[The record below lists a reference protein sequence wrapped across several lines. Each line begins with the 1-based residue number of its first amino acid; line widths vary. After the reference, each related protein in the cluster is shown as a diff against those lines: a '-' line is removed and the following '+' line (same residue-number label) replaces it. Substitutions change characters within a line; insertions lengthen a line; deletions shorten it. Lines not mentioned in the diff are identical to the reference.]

1 MEFKTSQELLLGI
14 KEVLRVKEDHVEI
27 LNSQLLKDKLI
38 DSLLFTAIFAEDA
51 QLKEAARWL
60 IRASAAALDIH
71 LSSIQPLYEAM
82 GSKKATGFTT
92 PAINIRG
99 MTYEVAR
106 SILRAAHKTNSFP
119 VVFEIAR
126 SEIGYTFQKPAEYAS
141 AITAAAIKE
150 GYKGPLYVQGD
161 HFQVNAKKYNSA
173 DRDKELKAIYDLIDE
188 AITAGFYNIDIDT
201 STLVDL
207 SHPTITEQQRANF
220 EHCAAYTKYIREKQ
234 PANVMI
240 SVGGEIGEVGHK
252 NSTVEE
258 LQAFMDGYRQTL
270 SKIAPNAIG
279 ISKMSVQTGTSHG
292 GIPLP
297 DGSVAKV
304 KLDFETLENISKVA
318 RDEYH
323 LSGAVQHGASTLPD
337 ELFDRFPKVAASE
350 IHLATG
356 FQNMIY
362 DHASFPKELKEKIYH
377 WLKTNCADEKKE
389 TETEEQF
396 LYKTR
401 KKGFGPFKRE
411 FCSLPDGVKSA
422 IGDTLESKFVFL
434 FEKLG
439 VAGKKEENLKWAK
452 TDKLSIKAPE
462 ILL

>member
-1 MEFKTSQELLLGI
+1 MEFKSSKELLSGI
-14 KEVLRVKEDHVEI
+14 QGILNVKEDHVEI
-27 LNSQLLKDKLI
+27 LDRSALRNKLI
-38 DSLLFTAIFAEDA
+38 DSLVWTAVFAEDTP
-51 QLKEAARWL
+51 LKDAARWL

-71 LSSIQPLYEAM
+71 LSSIQTLYEAM
-82 GSKKATGFTT
+82 GKKKASGFTT

-99 MTYEVAR
+99 MTYDVAR
-106 SILRAAHKTNSFP
+106 SILKAALKTNSFP

-126 SEIGYTFQKPAEYAS
+126 SEIGYTFQKPGEYAS
-141 AITAAAIKE
+141 VITAAAIKE
-150 GYKGPLYVQGD
+150 GYQGPLYVQGD
-161 HFQVNAKKYNSA
+161 HFQVSAKKYNSP

-188 AITAGFYNIDIDT
+188 AISAGFYNIDIDT

-207 SHPTITEQQRANF
+207 SHSTITEQQRTNF
-220 EHCAAYTKYIREKQ
+220 ERCAEYTKYIREKQ
-234 PANVMI
+234 PSGVMI
-240 SVGGEIGEVGHK
+240 SVGGEIGEVGTK

-258 LQAFMDGYRQTL
+258 LQAFMDGYLQTL
-270 SKIAPNAIG
+270 SKIAPEAVG

-304 KLDFETLENISKVA
+304 KLDFDTLENISRVA
-318 RDEYH
+318 RDQYGM
-323 LSGAVQHGASTLPD
+323 SGAVQHGASTLPD

-362 DHASFPKELKEKIYH
+362 DHPSFPKDLKEKVYT

-389 TETEEQF
+389 KETEEQF

-411 FCSLPDGVKSA
+411 FWSLSDAVKSA
-422 IGDTLESKFVFL
+422 ISDSLESKFVFL

-439 VAGKKEENLKWAK
+439 VTGKREENLKFAK
-452 TDKLSIKAPE
+452 FDNVKTKVLFG
-462 ILL
+462 LR